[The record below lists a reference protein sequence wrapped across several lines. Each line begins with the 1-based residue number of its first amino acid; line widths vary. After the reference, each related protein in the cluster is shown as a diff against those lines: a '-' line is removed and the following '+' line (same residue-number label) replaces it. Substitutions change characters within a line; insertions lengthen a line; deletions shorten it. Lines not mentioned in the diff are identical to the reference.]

1 MPGRL
6 RTILPTV
13 LALLVGYGLMQ
24 MGNTLQGTLLA
35 VRGGIEGFTSA
46 EIGAVGAGFWAGI
59 VAGSLQG
66 GRLIRRVG
74 HIRTFAALGAIASTV
89 ALLHLL
95 ILDPLAWVAARALTG
110 FCFAGLFIVVESWL
124 NGAATP
130 RTRGRI
136 LSIYSMT
143 GMTAGITGQLLL
155 PTTNPAD
162 FRPFCI
168 IATIIAFALVPIAL
182 TRAAVPAQADAT
194 GRIDLARLYRQ
205 SPFGAVAA
213 FLCGM
218 TSGAF
223 FSLAPVFASRRG
235 LDTFEIAV
243 FMASGTLGGFL
254 MAWPLGWLSDRLDR
268 RAVIIGAAVTAA
280 ATVFSVVMLVPE
292 DARPALLYFTAF
304 LFGGTIMPTYS
315 IVIAHVNDTVAE
327 GQFVAASG
335 GLLILQGAGAATG
348 PLIAGAVMSFYPRG
362 LGYTLIAIQIVM
374 ALWGAY
380 RLWRRSAPPER
391 HRGAFV
397 VEPPVPVAP
406 TLAPAHS
413 QAR

>member
-162 FRPFCI
+162 FRHSASSP
-168 IATIIAFALVPIAL
+168 PSS
-182 TRAAVPAQADAT
+182 
-194 GRIDLARLYRQ
+194 RLRW
-205 SPFGAVAA
+205 
-213 FLCGM
+213 CR
-218 TSGAF
+218 
-223 FSLAPVFASRRG
+223 SR
-235 LDTFEIAV
+235 
-243 FMASGTLGGFL
+243 
-254 MAWPLGWLSDRLDR
+254 
-268 RAVIIGAAVTAA
+268 
-280 ATVFSVVMLVPE
+280 
-292 DARPALLYFTAF
+292 
-304 LFGGTIMPTYS
+304 
-315 IVIAHVNDTVAE
+315 
-327 GQFVAASG
+327 
-335 GLLILQGAGAATG
+335 
-348 PLIAGAVMSFYPRG
+348 
-362 LGYTLIAIQIVM
+362 
-374 ALWGAY
+374 
-380 RLWRRSAPPER
+380 
-391 HRGAFV
+391 
-397 VEPPVPVAP
+397 
-406 TLAPAHS
+406 
-413 QAR
+413 